1 MQGKKRYSINV
12 LSYKYKREC
21 MKLFSSPLNNNF
33 NISKDREFT
42 SSNINNINNI
52 NSLCPGGKNCLN
64 YTIIIQLENQIKAL
78 KDTISQ
84 LKKINKY
91 EDISN
96 INNLKRIETPIK
108 KDEKVKYDIISSH
121 INKTNNNNSINND
134 LCNSFRNSMKRRN
147 ISGIKEKMSN
157 HSMSLDS
164 APYKIKIYSTEPS
177 EQKEKEPFKKI
188 LHKAKSQNNID
199 DNNENLKEQ
208 EQENTE
214 NTSNNN
220 NNDNKMNYNNLF
232 FNYRENEERRNKSSN
247 KLFQSM
253 KIKRRFDN
261 ERYET
266 NSFSDSFTKSR
277 RTYSKNENILFYRG
291 EKSLENN
298 TSSLNISNFNNNS
311 RAVKIITPKAL
322 FGINSEKKSNEPIK
336 NKDALIN
343 NNKKEG
349 NKFIKMKI
357 NPLNSI
363 KSNKEKY
370 NYNKANTYGNK
381 DYDNKNI
388 LNGFTSLLNNEFNNY
403 IKEFENKTNN
413 KNGNKLFNELY
424 SLTNIKDKVLLEKI
438 KNLSD
443 ENIYKFSSLINFS
456 LKYLSNSITTIQ
468 KIKNFHKIMNSGNYS
483 NINNNLDEEFLKYR
497 DKGLLLLG
505 CEKINIYYYDSSLDC
520 LVLKDKDNELKFPKD
535 KDLIGLSFTT
545 SKKIKHDLENNLSHI
560 PTPFASYQKSG
571 IKIYNLLIYPLKDK
585 CNNIYGVIEA
595 INKIKNNSNK
605 TNNEKANFDKNDEYV
620 LSLLSRSIGSFCQYY
635 HSIKKIKKY
644 IFFQNEIL
652 KLWKKFFIKEDQD
665 DGSIYLLIEEFS
677 KIMKTI
683 FESNLTQ
690 FILFLNNNLFDIQK
704 NKLIN
709 KEGLIYKCLQDK
721 KIIYTSNPLKN
732 IYYNANVDLP
742 INMNSNLNENKSEEL
757 ITFPIFDLIDKKIVM
772 IIQIKTNRKI
782 GEENNNNFASNEK
795 LNEESKIIIEHISFI
810 IQKYLHVHKGLIK
823 NYEYFT
829 FS

>member
-1 MQGKKRYSINV
+1 MQSKKRYSINV

-121 INKTNNNNSINND
+121 INKTNNNNSINNV

-214 NTSNNN
+214 NTSNN

-322 FGINSEKKSNEPIK
+322 FGINSEKKSN
-336 NKDALIN
+336 
-343 NNKKEG
+343 
-349 NKFIKMKI
+349 
-357 NPLNSI
+357 
-363 KSNKEKY
+363 
-370 NYNKANTYGNK
+370 
-381 DYDNKNI
+381 
-388 LNGFTSLLNNEFNNY
+388 
-403 IKEFENKTNN
+403 
-413 KNGNKLFNELY
+413 
-424 SLTNIKDKVLLEKI
+424 
-438 KNLSD
+438 
-443 ENIYKFSSLINFS
+443 
-456 LKYLSNSITTIQ
+456 
-468 KIKNFHKIMNSGNYS
+468 
-483 NINNNLDEEFLKYR
+483 
-497 DKGLLLLG
+497 
-505 CEKINIYYYDSSLDC
+505 
-520 LVLKDKDNELKFPKD
+520 
-535 KDLIGLSFTT
+535 
-545 SKKIKHDLENNLSHI
+545 
-560 PTPFASYQKSG
+560 
-571 IKIYNLLIYPLKDK
+571 
-585 CNNIYGVIEA
+585 
-595 INKIKNNSNK
+595 
-605 TNNEKANFDKNDEYV
+605 
-620 LSLLSRSIGSFCQYY
+620 
-635 HSIKKIKKY
+635 
-644 IFFQNEIL
+644 
-652 KLWKKFFIKEDQD
+652 
-665 DGSIYLLIEEFS
+665 
-677 KIMKTI
+677 
-683 FESNLTQ
+683 
-690 FILFLNNNLFDIQK
+690 
-704 NKLIN
+704 
-709 KEGLIYKCLQDK
+709 
-721 KIIYTSNPLKN
+721 
-732 IYYNANVDLP
+732 
-742 INMNSNLNENKSEEL
+742 
-757 ITFPIFDLIDKKIVM
+757 
-772 IIQIKTNRKI
+772 
-782 GEENNNNFASNEK
+782 
-795 LNEESKIIIEHISFI
+795 
-810 IQKYLHVHKGLIK
+810 
-823 NYEYFT
+823 
-829 FS
+829 